1 MRSFED
7 ARLNFKRID
16 IIILRVHREI
26 NEKARATKKL
36 FWAERSSKDLI
47 KEVKSFAPERSFV
60 FHKRHSRRGI
70 NALSIKSE

>member
-16 IIILRVHREI
+16 IIILRVHRET
-26 NEKARATKKL
+26 NEKARAAKKL
-36 FWAERSSKDLI
+36 SWAERSSKHLI
-47 KEVKSFAPERSFV
+47 KEVESFAPEKSFV
-60 FHKRHSRRGI
+60 FHKLHSRQGI